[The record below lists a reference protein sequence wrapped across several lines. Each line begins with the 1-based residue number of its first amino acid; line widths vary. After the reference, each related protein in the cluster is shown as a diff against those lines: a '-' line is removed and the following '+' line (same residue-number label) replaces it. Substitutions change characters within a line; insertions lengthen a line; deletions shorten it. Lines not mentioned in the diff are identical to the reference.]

1 MNVGEVMAALAF
13 CASGWDD
20 DQDHLLMLKEIYC
33 IDVCDDRIDISFVDG
48 NTPDIRIG
56 RNGKKLPKEDN

>member
-1 MNVGEVMAALAF
+1 MNVGEVMAALAL

-20 DQDHLLMLKEIYC
+20 DQDRLLMLREIYC
-33 IDVCDDRIDISFVDG
+33 INVRDNHIDISFVDG